1 MIRRVLA
8 LMATLVAVGAMA
20 TGASAD
26 GSFSDRLL
34 YDCGPL
40 STPLCGGD
48 RDMVGFDAGW
58 VTSNQR
64 QNGNLQVNIAVRGGD
79 PNTEYSIVLWC
90 GPTHATAGSLCRR
103 LGRDDRPTGRA
114 NVSFIA
120 TAAQLLAACGA
131 GSHTSHVDLDSEIPR
146 RLPRP
151 GSRGACRSG
160 ARFGDGP
167 RTGSRGPSPLQPTGS
182 HLPPTRG
189 RDVSAHRR
197 QLPARPDG
205 GDRRSHGLDHELRD
219 LRRQEVAAS
228 GSADPE
234 PVRGALKDVSLVAV
248 GRGQDDERTI
258 VESKPAQRIAI
269 RACVH
274 LAKEA
279 GPIASEKTSPA
290 TSLGLCKVERK

>member
-58 VTSNQR
+58 VTSYQR

-90 GPTHATAGSLCRR
+90 GPTHATAGSSVA
-103 LGRDDRPTGRA
+103 GSVVTTGPTGRA

-120 TAAQLLAACGA
+120 TAAQLLSACGA
-131 GSHTSHVDLDSEIPR
+131 GSHTSHVDLDSEIPST
-146 RLPRP
+146 L
-151 GSRGACRSG
+151 
-160 ARFGDGP
+160 
-167 RTGSRGPSPLQPTGS
+167 
-182 HLPPTRG
+182 
-189 RDVSAHRR
+189 
-197 QLPARPDG
+197 
-205 GDRRSHGLDHELRD
+205 
-219 LRRQEVAAS
+219 AAS
-228 GSADPE
+228 GISW
-234 PVRGALKDVSLVAV
+234 SL
-248 GRGQDDERTI
+248 
-258 VESKPAQRIAI
+258 P
-269 RACVH
+269 
-274 LAKEA
+274 
-279 GPIASEKTSPA
+279 
-290 TSLGLCKVERK
+290 